1 MESLFTL
8 LLCRDSKKCVIRSG
22 QFKWACSAQR
32 DHFLTKRLHTCFA
45 RIDDTTRLNERT
57 PDMR

>member
-22 QFKWACSAQR
+22 QFKWPCSAQR
-32 DHFLTKRLHTCFA
+32 NHFLTKRLHTCFA
-45 RIDDTTRLNERT
+45 RIDDTTRLNE
-57 PDMR
+57 